1 MTRKLDAEREKLKE
15 EIEKRLNEQH
25 RFKDL
30 EKEKLIEA
38 MKNQI
43 EELKRK
49 AEQGS
54 QQLQGEVLEIELEE
68 LLNKN
73 FPYDTIMPVPKGLRG
88 ADVIQNVCTP
98 SGQQCGTIIWE
109 SKRTKAWSDAW
120 IDKLKEDQREA
131 KSDIAV
137 IVSIAL
143 PKDMTGIGQINGVWV
158 TDFTLA
164 IGLAEALRVTLI
176 EVAKTKTSAEGK
188 SSKMEML
195 YEYLS
200 GPEFRQQ
207 IEGIV

>member
-1 MTRKLDAEREKLKE
+1 
-15 EIEKRLNEQH
+15 
-25 RFKDL
+25 
-30 EKEKLIEA
+30 

-43 EELKRK
+43 EYLKRK

-54 QQLQGEVLEIELEE
+54 QQLQGEVLEMELEE

-73 FPYDTIMPVPKGLRG
+73 FPYYTIMPVPKGLRG

-158 TDFTLA
+158 TDFTPVSYTHL
-164 IGLAEALRVTLI
+164 TLPTI
-176 EVAKTKTSAEGK
+176 YPV
-188 SSKMEML
+188 
-195 YEYLS
+195 
-200 GPEFRQQ
+200 
-207 IEGIV
+207 